1 MKFSRIIGLCL
12 LGASILPA
20 QTVNCLVAVVNGR
33 AITLIDVQVV
43 ADFGLAPPSPEEIG
57 KDPRFAALDALID
70 RAVVLDMTRDA
81 RSVDRGETTAALER
95 IREELG
101 ESEFTRLL
109 RVFGLHEK
117 DLRPYVEERLLF
129 ERALALRF
137 SRSLPVS
144 QTEVERHYRDVYAPE
159 QARLGMA
166 PEPLSRVQS
175 LLEARIREEA
185 LKRQTEGWIK
195 DLRAR
200 SDIRINKDCLK

>member
-1 MKFSRIIGLCL
+1 MRISRIIGVCL

-33 AITLIDVQVV
+33 AITLLDVQVV
-43 ADFGLAPPSPEEIG
+43 AEFGLAPPGPEETA
-57 KDPRFAALDALID
+57 KEPRFAALDALID
-70 RAVVLDMTRDA
+70 RAVILDMAREV
-81 RSVDRGETTAALER
+81 RSVDRGETSAALER

-101 ESEFTRLL
+101 ESEFTRRLMM
-109 RVFGLHEK
+109 FGLHEK
-117 DLRPYVEERLLF
+117 DLRPYVEELLLF

-144 QTEVERHYRDVYAPE
+144 QTEVERHYREVYAPE

-166 PEPLSRVQS
+166 PEPLGRVQS
-175 LLEARIREEA
+175 LLEARVREEA

-200 SDIRINKDCLK
+200 ADIRINKDCLK